1 MLGSKTPTMILPLWK
16 EIHYNEDSKHNH
28 SKRNVVKEGAV
39 MHELGIVYYIA
50 DEVEKVA
57 KENQVEKVNKVT
69 MEIGEVSTVIPDY
82 LIDAWNWRAAKSP
95 VLEGCT
101 MEVEIIP
108 AITYCED
115 CKQTYGTVE
124 NGKTCP
130 YCGSGSTYL
139 IQGNEHNIKEIE
151 VLE

>member
-1 MLGSKTPTMILPLWK
+1 M
-16 EIHYNEDSKHNH
+16 E
-28 SKRNVVKEGAV
+28 KEGND
-39 MHELGIVYYIA
+39 MHELGIIFYIA

-69 MEIGEVSTVIPDY
+69 MEIGEVSTVIPEY
-82 LIDAWNWRAAKSP
+82 LMDAWKWRAAKSP
-95 VLEGCT
+95 VLENCK
-101 MEVEIIP
+101 MEIETIP

-115 CKQTYGTVE
+115 CEQTYGTVE
-124 NGKTCP
+124 HGKICP
-130 YCGSGSTYL
+130 HCGSGSTYL

>member
-1 MLGSKTPTMILPLWK
+1 M
-16 EIHYNEDSKHNH
+16 E
-28 SKRNVVKEGAV
+28 KEGND
-39 MHELGIVYYIA
+39 MHELGIVFYIA

-69 MEIGEVSTVIPDY
+69 MEIGEVSTVIPEY
-82 LIDAWNWRAAKSP
+82 LMDAWKWRAAKSP
-95 VLEGCT
+95 VLENCK
-101 MEVEIIP
+101 MEIETIP

-115 CKQTYGTVE
+115 CEQTYGTVE
-124 NGKTCP
+124 HGKICP
-130 YCGSGSTYL
+130 HCGSGSTYL